1 MITAF
6 TFGCACAALTSM
18 LTILRVGDRR
28 AQDRQVQHA
37 LELDVVDVVAHAAHE
52 ARVLLAQ
59 HPAVADGVLVVVGV
73 LEVLGACGHAL
84 VESGHDSLPTV
95 SAECS
100 AAHCTERTM
109 VV

>member
-1 MITAF
+1 
-6 TFGCACAALTSM
+6 
-18 LTILRVGDRR
+18 
-28 AQDRQVQHA
+28 VQHP

-59 HPAVADGVLVVVGV
+59 HPAVADGVLVVLGV
-73 LEVLGACGHAL
+73 LEVLGAGGDAL
-84 VESGHDSLPTV
+84 VHGGHDSLPTV

-100 AAHCTERTM
+100 AAHRTERTM